1 MEGLKVGSLGA
12 SIYNIAQTEQ
22 LHQKEVDLAKDFHN
36 KSIELE
42 IEQHEKD
49 CMAERQRY
57 LISAYTSLAQ
67 HFHVRCRI
75 NYFVTS
81 GFSPF
86 SSPTVPI
93 CYSNTYSN

>member
-22 LHQKEVDLAKDFHN
+22 LHQKGVDLAKDFHN

-49 CMAERQRY
+49 CMAERQKY

-67 HFHVRCRI
+67 HFHV
-75 NYFVTS
+75 S
-81 GFSPF
+81 
-86 SSPTVPI
+86 
-93 CYSNTYSN
+93 